1 MKIIVTGLRGF
12 PNIQG
17 GVETHCEKLYPRLS
31 KLGVNVT
38 VVRRSCFVKENPP
51 LTSYQGVFFKDL
63 PAPKIKGFESAIH
76 TICGVWYAYKQKAD
90 IVHIHAIGPSIAIPF
105 AKLLGLKVVVT
116 HHGPDYDRKNWN
128 FFAKFILKTG
138 EFFAAKWADEIIVI
152 STVIDNILK
161 TKYNRNNAIL
171 IYNGVDIHQPTQT
184 DQYIKSLGLSHRK
197 YILAVG
203 RITQEK
209 GFDYLIDSYVQS
221 LPHDFKLVLAGGVDH
236 SSSYSSEISE
246 RAQKQNVIMPGYVDG
261 EFLRQLYSHARL
273 FVLPSYNEGFPL
285 VLLEAMSYHLPILAS
300 DIPANKLLELNP
312 GDYFKTGSALDLSKH
327 IKQKLAQEFTRVD
340 YPLDEYTWQNVS
352 DKVTTIFDKI

>member
-138 EFFAAKWADEIIVI
+138 EFFAAKWADKLIMAFSDLNLQDYHLVI
-152 STVIDNILK
+152 AGDSDHK
-161 TKYNRNNAIL
+161 T
-171 IYNGVDIHQPTQT
+171 
-184 DQYIKSLGLSHRK
+184 
-197 YILAVG
+197 
-203 RITQEK
+203 
-209 GFDYLIDSYVQS
+209 
-221 LPHDFKLVLAGGVDH
+221 
-236 SSSYSSEISE
+236 SYSTYLKELA
-246 RAQKQNVIMPGYVDG
+246 RKKQVILTGMVKG
-261 EFLRQLYSHARL
+261 ESLKELYSHAGL
-273 FVLPSYNEGFPL
+273 FVLPSSHEGLPIT
-285 VLLEAMSYHLPILAS
+285 LLEAMSYNIDTLVS
-300 DIPANKLLELNP
+300 DIPANLAVRLSKEH
-312 GDYFKTGSALDLSKH
+312 YFKVNHMNSLKQQLTYKIYQNNYPVYYDLKAYNWDH
-327 IKQKLAQEFTRVD
+327 IAQQTF
-340 YPLDEYTWQNVS
+340 NVYNNLLN
-352 DKVTTIFDKI
+352 V